1 MATSRIL
8 WAVSLS
14 AVVGLCPSCES
25 LPGSSRSQGAVI
37 GGVAGA
43 TAGALIA
50 KNNRLLGALIG
61 AAAGAGGGYLIG
73 AAIDNADGDD
83 DKRKAEEAAREAVE
97 DPATPEQAKNA
108 ATADINEDGF
118 VTLDEVAALEKAGL
132 TDDEMV
138 ERLRLTGQV
147 FELTEEQEEYLVQ
160 RGVSRWVIAEMES
173 LNEESKDQLLTRRK
187 GSEVIGRDP
196 EA

>member
-1 MATSRIL
+1 
-8 WAVSLS
+8 
-14 AVVGLCPSCES
+14 
-25 LPGSSRSQGAVI
+25 VI

-73 AAIDNADGDD
+73 ATIENADSDDD

-173 LNEESKDQLLTRRK
+173 INEESKDQLLTRRK